1 MNEYNIF
8 ETDNFLKELEKISR
22 ENKIIIKNKLLTKI
36 YPQLKIQSQFGN
48 NIKKLKYYSPGTC
61 RYRIG
66 NYRIFYEIS
75 NNDRIVHIIGIS
87 IRQAAY

>member
-1 MNEYNIF
+1 MQEIH
-8 ETDNFLKELEKISR
+8 SR
-22 ENKIIIKNKLLTKI
+22 KNLTSGTKI
-36 YPQLKIQSQFGN
+36 LDIYSGKD
-48 NIKKLKYYSPGTC
+48 YSPGTC